1 MVPDSRLYG
10 TGPLYLCYCFNPF
23 LALLLPPRVAN
34 EYVVE
39 YLQDLRLE
47 MTISKCLLQ

>member
-1 MVPDSRLYG
+1 MVPDSRLHG
-10 TGPLYLCYCFNPF
+10 TGPLCLCYCFNPY
-23 LALLLPPRVAN
+23 LALLLTPRVAD

-39 YLQDLRLE
+39 YLQGLHPE